1 MQSLGIN
8 IGSTSLK
15 MVVAEDGRLV
25 WSASVPHEGD
35 FGAVARKLLAE
46 AGARAGIPT
55 LVTGNEGRF
64 MFDAAGTVEPLC
76 VEAAL
81 RALNLSADA
90 VVSMGGE
97 DLIVYSLDKNGKIIN
112 NFSGNKCASG
122 TGEFLKQ
129 QLGRMDMGLEQIDEV
144 PDTAHVCALSTRCS
158 VFMKSDCTHRLN
170 KREAT
175 KDDIVLSLSDVMA
188 VKVIDFLKRAKI
200 HSGRV
205 VLTGGITLNR
215 HIIRFIRE
223 KAPDIEFIIP
233 DAAPVFEALG
243 AAVLAPSSGSPLPGV
258 EKLLKPNEI
267 RFGVLGAL
275 RDWKGKVR
283 TFDKAGGKV
292 QPGRKYILG
301 VDGGST
307 TTKACIVDMETDEIV
322 ASHYGRTHGDP
333 VKALKECLKII
344 QDKIVEDTGG
354 KGIDIRL
361 VSTTG
366 SSREILGV
374 FLETPGVYNEIIAH
388 SVGTT
393 YFDPEV
399 ETIFEIGGQDAK
411 YVLLKNGVPIDYAM
425 NEACSAGTGSFLEES
440 ASGDLS
446 IHSAADIGPIALNAD
461 APLKFGEH
469 CSAFINSDIR
479 KAVQQGASRENITAG
494 IVCSIVS
501 NYLNRV
507 VGNRTIGGKIF
518 LQGGVAKNPAVPL
531 AFAMLL
537 DKEILVPPSPELMGC
552 FGVALLAKRKKAD
565 GLLEESNI
573 NIDSLLAR
581 EIGYERVF
589 VCKSCENLC
598 PIQVLS
604 VGAGSGHRTEG
615 SHKYMFGGRCNKYT
629 NMRKQV
635 KDVPVFDYVEKRQKL
650 IFEEY
655 AAPGSG
661 EWGVGNREQGMG
673 NGEEARHGS
682 NVQGSDSLAGSDEIS
697 RDGLS
702 ADKNPSE
709 RGNVRIDQPNQKGSG
724 ISSSQHSGGQRAE
737 EPEGVSTFSVDSER
751 FINGTGNAYSDSRA
765 DQLPDERN
773 IGTITNPDKNG
784 GASAHGIAKSTAPQS
799 LVPVPHSPLRNFVV
813 GIPRAFSVHTLYPLY
828 SWFFY
833 ELGIRTFLSTEVV
846 HEGVA
851 RAEST
856 YCFPA
861 EIAHGAVQDC
871 LDKGADFVL
880 LPHFR
885 DMPSYE
891 EKVHANF
898 CPITQ
903 SLPYYIEK
911 AFPDVDKKK
920 WLPLVVSFKFGE
932 DKALELFQ
940 VMSEKLGIGEEET
953 RAAFTKALA
962 KQNEYFAAAKKLGE
976 EALAEARA
984 ADRPVIALLGRPY
997 NAFTPEAN
1005 MGIPRKF
1012 TSRGY
1017 SIVPFDLLPFDDE
1030 EIFSNMYWFYGQQDV
1045 KSARLLKNED
1055 NIYLTFI
1062 TNFSCA
1068 PDSFILH
1075 YIKWIMGQKPF
1086 LVLELDSHSADA
1098 GIDTR
1103 VEAFLDIIDGYR
1115 AKKAEL
1121 DADRFDN
1128 GWKFVYDPA
1137 AALAEDQLR
1146 LDNSKTGEK
1155 VRIRGNKRVQILL
1168 SNMGAIS
1175 TEYMGAAVRSLDIN
1189 ARALPVATVKTI
1201 QLARAHASGKECV
1214 PSHLVLGSALQFF
1227 WSGEYR
1233 KDELYLLFVPITTGP
1248 CRTGQY
1254 YVYYENLF
1262 KDMRLENVVVF
1273 TLSADNSYG
1282 ELGPNFSKE
1291 MWKGL
1296 VLSDYLKDIQ
1306 NSLKATAQDP
1316 AAATAEFEKS
1326 WRKLM
1331 DAVEHRPKQIW
1342 KELKNVAA
1350 DVKKIPLKRKVAD
1363 CPRVL
1368 VVGEI
1373 YVRRD
1378 DFAVG
1383 ELTDLMSERGIVVKV
1398 AGISEWIHYLDFVR
1412 EYALKK
1418 LIRLQKPG
1426 RRIFSKPWRDL
1437 KILGIE
1443 EWWKHSVEK
1452 KVLSILGPTALI
1464 PETPHDMH
1472 EIMKYTQEHFVNLE
1486 LNSEIAVSS
1495 GSAAAAMEA
1504 GYSGIVNISPFAC
1517 LIGRVIEGLFTPWA
1531 RERNYPI
1538 LSVEVDGNL
1547 LPPNIVNKLNI
1558 FMVNVLRFKG
1568 NDDLSGL
1575 VDSPSGAPVGA
1586 PNDGAESGGADTGE
1600 NNGCA
1605 GCSQCCESKAG

>member
-15 MVVAEDGRLV
+15 MVLLNDEKPV
-25 WSASVPHEGD
+25 WTAATPHEGD
-35 FGAVARKLLAE
+35 FSAAVHKLLAE
-46 AGARAGIPT
+46 GKINEGIAA

-64 MFDAAGTVEPLC
+64 MFEVSGTLEPLC

-81 RALNLSADA
+81 KNLRLKADA

-97 DLIVYSLDKNGKIIN
+97 DLIVYSLDEDGKIVN
-112 NFSGNKCASG
+112 SFSGNKCASG

-129 QLGRMDMGLEQIDEV
+129 QLARMDMTLNDIDKV
-144 PDTAHVCALSTRCS
+144 PDTAKVHSLSTRCS

-188 VKVIDFLKRAKI
+188 VKVIDFLKRAKVT
-200 HSGRV
+200 SGKV

-223 KAPDIEFIIP
+223 KAPQIEFIIP
-233 DAAPVFEALG
+233 QSAPVFEALG
-243 AAVLAPSSGSPLPGV
+243 AAVLAPKSGSRLPHADY
-258 EKLLKPNEI
+258 LLKANEI
-267 RFGVLGAL
+267 RFGKLGAL
-275 RDWKGKVR
+275 RDWKDKVKV
-283 TFDKAGGKV
+283 FDKPDGKV
-292 QPGRKYILG
+292 QAGRKYILG

-307 TTKACIVDMETDEIV
+307 TTKACLVDMETDEIA

-333 VKALKECLKII
+333 VKALKECLTII
-344 QDKIVEDTGG
+344 QKKVIADTGS
-354 KGIDIRL
+354 KNIDIRL
-361 VSTTG
+361 VATTG

-393 YFDPEV
+393 YFDKSV

-440 ASGDLS
+440 AAGDLS
-446 IHSAADIGPIALNAD
+446 IHSAKDIGPIALDANA
-461 APLKFGEH
+461 PCKFGEH

-479 KAVQQGASRENITAG
+479 NALQQGAGKENITAG

-507 VGNRTIGGKIF
+507 VGNRTIGAKIF

-537 DKEILVPPSPELMGC
+537 NKEILVPPSPELMGC
-552 FGVALLAKRKKAD
+552 FGVALLAKRKREER
-565 GLLEESNI
+565 LLEEQTVV
-573 NIDSLLAR
+573 IDDIVNR
-581 EIGYERVF
+581 DIGYEKVF
-589 VCKSCENLC
+589 PCQACENIC
-598 PIQVLS
+598 PIQVLN
-604 VGAGSGHRTEG
+604 VNN
-615 SHKYMFGGRCNKYT
+615 HKYMFGGRCNKYT
-629 NMRKQV
+629 NMRKKV
-635 KDVPVFDYVEKRQKL
+635 NDVPVFDYVEKRQKML
-650 IFEEY
+650 FEEF
-655 AAPGSG
+655 AAPNKFERDSHGGTENTEGRRGSEG
-661 EWGVGNREQGMG
+661 
-673 NGEEARHGS
+673 
-682 NVQGSDSLAGSDEIS
+682 
-697 RDGLS
+697 RD
-702 ADKNPSE
+702 
-709 RGNVRIDQPNQKGSG
+709 
-724 ISSSQHSGGQRAE
+724 
-737 EPEGVSTFSVDSER
+737 F
-751 FINGTGNAYSDSRA
+751 
-765 DQLPDERN
+765 
-773 IGTITNPDKNG
+773 TI
-784 GASAHGIAKSTAPQS
+784 
-799 LVPVPHSPLRNFVV
+799 

-828 SWFFY
+828 SWFFH
-833 ELGIRTFLSTEVV
+833 ELGIKTFLSTEVA
-846 HEGVA
+846 HAGVA
-851 RAEST
+851 RAEAQ

-861 EIAHGAVQDC
+861 EIAHGAIQDC
-871 LDKGADFVL
+871 LDKEADFVL

-903 SLPYYIEK
+903 ALPYYMKK
-911 AFPDVDKKK
+911 AFPDIDAKK

-932 DKALELFQ
+932 EKALELFCD
-940 VMSEKLGIGEEET
+940 MTKLLGIGEAET
-953 RAAFTKALA
+953 KTAFDTAWA
-962 KQNEYFAAAKKLGE
+962 KQKAYFEAADKMGLQ
-976 EALAEARA
+976 ALEDARK

-1012 TSRGY
+1012 TTRGF
-1017 SIVPFDLLPFDDE
+1017 SIIPFDILPFRDE
-1030 EIFSNMYWFYGQQDV
+1030 TIFPNMYWFYGQQDL
-1045 KSARLLKNED
+1045 KTASLLKKED
-1055 NIYLTFI
+1055 NVYLTFI
-1062 TNFSCA
+1062 SNFSCA

-1075 YIKWIMGQKPF
+1075 YVKWMMGQKPF

-1098 GIDTR
+1098 GVDTR

-1115 AKKAEL
+1115 AKKSEMEAE
-1121 DADRFDN
+1121 RYDN
-1128 GWKFVYDPA
+1128 GLRFVSEKKDSG
-1137 AALAEDQLR
+1137 DFDLR
-1146 LDNSKTGEK
+1146 IDNVKTGEK
-1155 VRIRGNKRVQILL
+1155 ISVFNNKRVKVLL
-1168 SNMGAIS
+1168 SNMGNIS
-1175 TEYMGAAVRSLDIN
+1175 TEYMGAAIRNLGFN
-1189 ARALPVATVKTI
+1189 AEAMPVATTRTI
-1201 QLARAHASGKECV
+1201 QIARAHASGKECV
-1214 PSHLVLGSALQFF
+1214 PSHLVLGSALEYFF
-1227 WSGEYR
+1227 SEKYR
-1233 KDELYLLFVPITTGP
+1233 KEEIYLLFVPITTGP

-1254 YVYYENLF
+1254 YVFYENLF
-1262 KDMRLENVVVF
+1262 KDLRLENVCVF
-1273 TLSADNSYG
+1273 ILSADNSYT
-1282 ELGPNFSKE
+1282 ELGPTFAKN

-1306 NSLKATAQDP
+1306 CSLL
-1316 AAATAEFEKS
+1316 ATAEDPKKAEKEFENS

-1331 DAVEHRPKQIW
+1331 HAVEHNPKNLW
-1342 KELKNVAA
+1342 KELKQVAN

-1368 VVGEI
+1368 IVGEI

-1383 ELTDLMSERGIVVKV
+1383 ELIELMSERGIVVKI

-1412 EYALKK
+1412 DYALKK
-1418 LIRLQKPG
+1418 LIKLRKPG
-1426 RRIFSKPWRDL
+1426 RRLFSKPSRDL
-1437 KILGIE
+1437 KKLQIE
-1443 EWWKHSVEK
+1443 EWWKHHIEK
-1452 KVLSILGPTALI
+1452 KVLHILKPTGLI
-1464 PETPHDMH
+1464 PETPHDMR
-1472 EIMKYTQEHFVNLE
+1472 EIMKYTVEHFVNLE

-1495 GSAAAAMEA
+1495 GSAAAAMDE

-1538 LSVEVDGNL
+1538 LSVEIDGNL

-1568 NDDLSGL
+1568 GSDLSTL
-1575 VDSPSGAPVGA
+1575 VD
-1586 PNDGAESGGADTGE
+1586 
-1600 NNGCA
+1600 
-1605 GCSQCCESKAG
+1605 KAKHE

>member
-1 MQSLGIN
+1 MALFEYDKS
-8 IGSTSLK
+8 
-15 MVVAEDGRLV
+15 VEDGKV
-25 WSASVPHEGD
+25 KWSAVVPHEGD
-35 FGAVARKLLAE
+35 FGAAVRKLLE
-46 AGARAGIPT
+46 EGNIPEGIPA

-64 MFDAAGTVEPLC
+64 MFNAAGTLEPLC

-81 RALNLSADA
+81 QNLRLKADA

-97 DLIVYSLDKNGKIIN
+97 DLIVYSLDSNGKIIN
-112 NFSGNKCASG
+112 NCSGNKCASG

-129 QLGRMDMGLEQIDEV
+129 QLARMDMTLEDIDRV
-144 PDTAHVCALSTRCS
+144 PDDARVYSLSTRCS

-175 KDDIVLSLSDVMA
+175 KNDIVLSLSDVMA
-188 VKVIDFLKRAKI
+188 VKVIDFLKRAKVT
-200 HSGRV
+200 SGRV
-205 VLTGGITLNR
+205 ALTGGITLNR

-223 KAPDIEFIIP
+223 KAPEIEFIIP
-233 DAAPVFEALG
+233 DTAPVFEALG
-243 AAVLAPSSGSPLPGV
+243 AAILAPASGSPLPATDQF
-258 EKLLKPNEI
+258 LKPNEI
-267 RFGVLGAL
+267 RFGTLPAL
-275 RDWKGKVR
+275 KDWAGRVK
-283 TFDKAGGKV
+283 TFDKSDGRVRAG
-292 QPGRKYILG
+292 RTYILG

-307 TTKACIVDMETDEIV
+307 TTKACLVDIETDEIV

-333 VKALKECLKII
+333 VKALKECLRII
-344 QDKIVEDTGG
+344 QEKVAADTGG
-354 KGIDIRL
+354 GDVHINL

-393 YFDPEV
+393 FFDPGV

-440 ASGDLS
+440 AAGDLS
-446 IHSAADIGPIALNAD
+446 IHSAKDIGPIALGAD

-479 KAVQQGASRENITAG
+479 KAVQQGATRENITAG
-494 IVCSIVS
+494 IACSIVA

-518 LQGGVAKNPAVPL
+518 LQGGVAKNVAVPL

-537 DKEILVPPSPELMGC
+537 DKDILVPPSPELMGC
-552 FGVALLAKRKKAD
+552 FGVALLAKRKHAD
-565 GLLEESNI
+565 GLLDEKTVV
-573 NIDSLLAR
+573 IDVLIDR

-589 VCKSCENLC
+589 VCQSCENHC
-598 PIQVLS
+598 PIQVLN
-604 VGAGSGHRTEG
+604 VNG
-615 SHKYMFGGRCNKYT
+615 HKYMFGGRCNKYT
-629 NMRKQV
+629 NMRKAV
-635 KDVPVFDYVEKRQKL
+635 KDVPIFDYVEKRQRML
-650 IFEEY
+650 FEEF
-655 AAPGSG
+655 AAPADNS
-661 EWGVGNREQGMG
+661 
-673 NGEEARHGS
+673 S
-682 NVQGSDSLAGSDEIS
+682 YK
-697 RDGLS
+697 RD
-702 ADKNPSE
+702 
-709 RGNVRIDQPNQKGSG
+709 
-724 ISSSQHSGGQRAE
+724 
-737 EPEGVSTFSVDSER
+737 
-751 FINGTGNAYSDSRA
+751 Y
-765 DQLPDERN
+765 
-773 IGTITNPDKNG
+773 
-784 GASAHGIAKSTAPQS
+784 
-799 LVPVPHSPLRNFVV
+799 VV

-828 SWFFY
+828 SWFFH
-833 ELGIRTFLSTEVV
+833 ELGIRTFLSTEVA
-846 HEGVA
+846 HAGVA

-871 LDKGADFVL
+871 LDKGADYVL

-891 EKVHANF
+891 EDVHANF

-911 AFPDVDKKK
+911 AFPDVDKNR

-932 DKALELFQ
+932 GKALELFTG
-940 VMSEKLGIGEEET
+940 MTRLLGIGAAET
-953 RAAFTKALA
+953 RAAFEKALA
-962 KQNEYFAAAKKLGE
+962 KQQAYFDAVKKLGR
-976 EALAEARA
+976 EALEDARGA
-984 ADRPVIALLGRPY
+984 GRPVIAILGRPY

-1012 TSRGY
+1012 STRGY
-1017 SIVPFDLLPFDDE
+1017 SIVPFDILPFQDE
-1030 EIFSNMYWFYGQQDV
+1030 NIFPNMYWYYGQQDV
-1045 KSARLLKNED
+1045 KSANLLRKED
-1055 NIYLTFI
+1055 NIYLTYI

-1075 YIKWIMGQKPF
+1075 YIKWVMGQKPF
-1086 LVLELDSHSADA
+1086 LILELDSHSADA
-1098 GIDTR
+1098 GVDTR

-1115 AKKAEL
+1115 AKKDSLETE
-1121 DADRFDN
+1121 RYDN
-1128 GWKFVYDPA
+1128 GWRFVSDRKPGG
-1137 AALAEDQLR
+1137 DFDLR
-1146 LDNSKTGEK
+1146 IDNVKTGEK
-1155 VRIRGNKRVQILL
+1155 VPIAGNRRVRVLL

-1175 TEYMGAAVRSLDIN
+1175 TEYMGAAVRGLGIN
-1189 ARALPVATVKTI
+1189 AEAMPVATARTI
-1201 QLARAHASGKECV
+1201 QIARAHASGKECV

-1227 WSGEYR
+1227 FSEQYR

-1254 YVYYENLF
+1254 YVYFENLF
-1262 KDMRLENVVVF
+1262 RDMRLENVVVF
-1273 TLSADNSYG
+1273 ILSADNSYT
-1282 ELGPNFSKE
+1282 ELGSGFAKE

-1306 NSLKATAQDP
+1306 TALKATAADP
-1316 AAATAEFEKS
+1316 VKALADYEKS

-1331 DAVEHRPKQIW
+1331 DTVEHNPKNIW
-1342 KELKNVAA
+1342 ADLKRVAE
-1350 DVKKIPLKRKVAD
+1350 DVKKIPLKRRLVD

-1398 AGISEWIHYLDFVR
+1398 SGIAEWIHYLDFVR

-1418 LIRLQKPG
+1418 LIKLRKPG
-1426 RRIFSKPWRDL
+1426 RRLFSGPWRDL
-1437 KILGIE
+1437 KKLEIE

-1452 KVLSILGPTALI
+1452 KVLSILEPTGLI
-1464 PETPHDMH
+1464 PKTPHDMRQ
-1472 EIMKYTQEHFVNLE
+1472 IMENTQKNFVNLE
-1486 LNSEIAVSS
+1486 LNSEIAVST
-1495 GSAAAAMEA
+1495 GVAATAMEQ

-1517 LIGRVIEGLFTPWA
+1517 LIGRVIEGLCTPWA
-1531 RERNYPI
+1531 RERNYPT

-1547 LPPNIVNKLNI
+1547 LPPNIINKLNI

-1568 NDDLSGL
+1568 SNDLSGL
-1575 VDSPSGAPVGA
+1575 VDRAGSHNRRFTPTGALPELRDAGPADASCASCASREGCSVGTPA
-1586 PNDGAESGGADTGE
+1586 AACEACGAAAAELAGVAAEGAETE
-1600 NNGCA
+1600 NV
-1605 GCSQCCESKAG
+1605 SKAV

>member
-1 MQSLGIN
+1 
-8 IGSTSLK
+8 
-15 MVVAEDGRLV
+15 MVMIENGRPV
-25 WSASVPHEGD
+25 WSAFTPHEGD
-35 FGAVARKLLAE
+35 FGVAVRKLLAE
-46 AGARAGIPT
+46 GQVREGIPT

-64 MFDAAGTVEPLC
+64 MFEAAGTLEPLC

-81 RALNLSADA
+81 GTLNLKADA

-97 DLIVYSLDKNGKIIN
+97 DLVVYSLDGKGKIIN

-129 QLGRMDMGLEQIDEV
+129 QLARMDMTLEDIDKV
-144 PDTAHVCALSTRCS
+144 PDDAKVYPLSTRCS

-175 KDDIVLSLSDVMA
+175 KNDIVLSLSDVMA
-188 VKVIDFLKRAKI
+188 VKVVDFLKRAKVT
-200 HSGRV
+200 SGRV
-205 VLTGGITLNR
+205 VLAGGITLNR

-223 KAPDIEFIIP
+223 KAPGIEFIIP
-233 DAAPVFEALG
+233 PTASVFEALG
-243 AAVLAPSSGSPLPGV
+243 AAVLAATSGSPLPAAG
-258 EKLLKPNEI
+258 KILRPNVI
-267 RFGVLGAL
+267 RFGSLGAL
-275 RDWKGKVR
+275 RDWEGKVR
-283 TFDKAGGKV
+283 SFNKGEGKV
-292 QPGRKYILG
+292 KGGRRYILG

-307 TTKACIVDMETDEIV
+307 TTKACLVDMETDEIV

-333 VKALKECLKII
+333 VKALKECLGII
-344 QDKIVEDTGG
+344 QEKIVADTGT
-354 KGIDIRL
+354 KEADIRM

-393 YFDPEV
+393 YFDSGV

-446 IHSAADIGPIALNAD
+446 IHSARDIGPIALNAD
-461 APLKFGEH
+461 APCKFGEH

-479 KAVQQGASRENITAG
+479 KAVQQGATRENITAG
-494 IVCSIVS
+494 IACSIVA

-531 AFAMLL
+531 AFAMML

-552 FGVALLAKRKKAD
+552 FGVALLAKRKNAE
-565 GLLEESNI
+565 GLLEEKPLV
-573 NIDSLLAR
+573 IDDLIDR

-589 VCKSCENLC
+589 TCQSCDNRC
-598 PIQVLS
+598 PIQVLAIS
-604 VGAGSGHRTEG
+604 KGSAGG
-615 SHKYMFGGRCNKYT
+615 HKYMFGGRCNKYT
-629 NMRKQV
+629 NMRKAI

-650 IFEEY
+650 LFEEY
-655 AAPGSG
+655 APPAPTAQLIVSSEKG
-661 EWGVGNREQGMG
+661 EVENM
-673 NGEEARHGS
+673 A
-682 NVQGSDSLAGSDEIS
+682 A
-697 RDGLS
+697 
-702 ADKNPSE
+702 
-709 RGNVRIDQPNQKGSG
+709 
-724 ISSSQHSGGQRAE
+724 
-737 EPEGVSTFSVDSER
+737 GVSEP
-751 FINGTGNAYSDSRA
+751 GA
-765 DQLPDERN
+765 
-773 IGTITNPDKNG
+773 NPEAPPS
-784 GASAHGIAKSTAPQS
+784 ASSTSPSS
-799 LVPVPHSPLRNFVV
+799 LLTPHSPPTSHYKRSYVV

-828 SWFFY
+828 SWFFH
-833 ELGIRTFLSTEVV
+833 ELGIRTILSSEVA
-846 HEGVA
+846 HGGVA

-871 LDKGADFVL
+871 LDKGADYVL

-891 EKVHANF
+891 EDVHANF

-911 AFPDVDKKK
+911 AFPDVDKKRF
-920 WLPLVVSFKFGE
+920 LPLVVSFKFGE
-932 DKALELFQ
+932 NKALELFT
-940 VMSEKLGIGEEET
+940 VMTRRLGISEAET
-953 RAAFTKALA
+953 RIAFEKAMA
-962 KQNEYFAAAKKLGE
+962 KQQAYFEAARRLGREALE
-976 EALAEARA
+976 EARK

-1005 MGIPRKF
+1005 LGIPRKF
-1012 TSRGY
+1012 VTRGY
-1017 SIVPFDLLPFDDE
+1017 SIVPFDILPFEGE
-1030 EIFSNMYWFYGQQDV
+1030 EIFPNMYWYYGQQDV
-1045 KSARLLKNED
+1045 KSAALLKKEE
-1055 NIYLTFI
+1055 NIYVTYI

-1086 LVLELDSHSADA
+1086 LILELDSHSADA
-1098 GIDTR
+1098 GTDTR

-1115 AKKAEL
+1115 LKKAEL
-1121 DADRFDN
+1121 EEERYSN
-1128 GWKFVYDPA
+1128 GWRFAYGPNAEGV
-1137 AALAEDQLR
+1137 AEDLR
-1146 LDNSKTGEK
+1146 IENDKTGEK
-1155 VRIRGNKRVQILL
+1155 VFIRDNKRVRLLL

-1175 TEYMGAAVRSLDIN
+1175 TEYIAAAVRGLGLN
-1189 ARALPVATVKTI
+1189 AEALPVATGKTVQI
-1201 QLARAHASGKECV
+1201 ARAHASGKECV
-1214 PSHLVLGSALQFF
+1214 PSHLVLGSVLQFIY
-1227 WSGEYR
+1227 SEKYR
-1233 KDELYLLFVPITTGP
+1233 KDELYLIFVPITTGP

-1254 YVYYENLF
+1254 FVYYENLF
-1262 KDMRLENVVVF
+1262 RDLRLENVVVF
-1273 TLSADNSYG
+1273 ILSADNSYT
-1282 ELGPNFSKE
+1282 ELGPHFATE
-1291 MWKGL
+1291 MWKGF
-1296 VLSDYLKDIQ
+1296 VLADYLKDIQ
-1306 NSLKATAQDP
+1306 TALKATAADP
-1316 AAATAEFEKS
+1316 EQALADYEKS
-1326 WRKLM
+1326 WRRLM
-1331 DAVEHRPKQIW
+1331 DVVEHEPKRIW
-1342 KELKNVAA
+1342 KGLRQVVA
-1350 DVKKIPLKRKVAD
+1350 DVRKIPLKRPLND

-1368 VVGEI
+1368 IVGEI

-1398 AGISEWIHYLDFVR
+1398 SGIAEWIHYLDFVR

-1418 LIRLQKPG
+1418 LIGLEKPG
-1426 RRIFSKPWRDL
+1426 KRLFSKPWRDL
-1437 KILGIE
+1437 KKLE
-1443 EWWKHSVEK
+1443 VEMWWKHSVER
-1452 KVLSILGPTALI
+1452 KVLSVLGPTGLI

-1472 EIMKYTQEHFVNLE
+1472 QIMENSQKHFVNPE
-1486 LNSEIAVSS
+1486 LNSEIAVSC
-1495 GSAAAAMEA
+1495 GVAATAMEH

-1558 FMVNVLRFKG
+1558 FMVNVLRFRG
-1568 NDDLSGL
+1568 SGDLSGL
-1575 VDSPSGAPVGA
+1575 VDSPPDRPDA
-1586 PNDGAESGGADTGE
+1586 AESRDPGE
-1600 NNGCA
+1600 LRIA
-1605 GCSQCCESKAG
+1605 E

>member
-15 MVVAEDGRLV
+15 MVLFEYAGFVENGKVV

-35 FGAVARKLLAE
+35 FAAAARKLLIDGKIPE
-46 AGARAGIPT
+46 GIPA
-55 LVTGNEGRF
+55 LITGNEGRF
-64 MFDAAGTVEPLC
+64 MFDVSGTLEPLC

-81 RALNLSADA
+81 RSMEIKANA

-97 DLIVYSLDKNGKIIN
+97 DLIVYSLDTDGKIIN

-129 QLGRMDMGLEQIDEV
+129 QLARMDMTLDDIEKV
-144 PDTAHVCALSTRCS
+144 PDTAKVHPLSTRCS

-188 VKVIDFLKRAKI
+188 VKVIDFLKRAKVT
-200 HSGRV
+200 SGRV

-223 KAPDIEFIIP
+223 KAPQIEFIIT
-233 DAAPVFEALG
+233 DTAPVFEALG
-243 AAVLAPSSGSPLPGV
+243 AAVLANQSGSKLPSAD
-258 EKLLKPNEI
+258 KLMRHNDV
-267 RFGVLGAL
+267 RFGTLGAL
-275 RDWKGKVR
+275 RDWQSKVKFFNKPDGKVR
-283 TFDKAGGKV
+283 AD
-292 QPGRKYILG
+292 RSYILG

-307 TTKACIVDMETDEIV
+307 TTKACLVDTQTDEIA

-333 VKALKECLKII
+333 VKALKECLSII
-344 QDKIVEDTGG
+344 QEKVIADTGG
-354 KGIDIRL
+354 KNINIRL
-361 VSTTG
+361 VATTG

-393 YFDPEV
+393 YFDKEV

-446 IHSAADIGPIALNAD
+446 IHSAKDIGPIALDANA
-461 APLKFGEH
+461 PCKFGEH

-479 KAVQQGASRENITAG
+479 KAVQQGAGRENITAG
-494 IVCSIVS
+494 IVCSIVA

-507 VGNRTIGGKIF
+507 VGNRTIGAKIF

-552 FGVALLAKRKKAD
+552 FGVALLAKRKNSD
-565 GLLEESNI
+565 GLLDEKSI
-573 NIDSLLAR
+573 IIDDIVNR

-589 VCKSCENLC
+589 KCQSCENFC
-598 PIQVLS
+598 SIQVLN
-604 VGAGSGHRTEG
+604 VNNN
-615 SHKYMFGGRCNKYT
+615 KYMFGGRCNKYT
-629 NMRKQV
+629 NMRKKV
-635 KDVPVFDYVEKRQKL
+635 MDVPVFDYVEKRQKML
-650 IFEEY
+650 FEEF
-655 AAPGSG
+655 AAP
-661 EWGVGNREQGMG
+661 
-673 NGEEARHGS
+673 
-682 NVQGSDSLAGSDEIS
+682 
-697 RDGLS
+697 
-702 ADKNPSE
+702 KFTPSE
-709 RGNVRIDQPNQKGSG
+709 TSKK
-724 ISSSQHSGGQRAE
+724 
-737 EPEGVSTFSVDSER
+737 FS
-751 FINGTGNAYSDSRA
+751 
-765 DQLPDERN
+765 
-773 IGTITNPDKNG
+773 
-784 GASAHGIAKSTAPQS
+784 
-799 LVPVPHSPLRNFVV
+799 V
-813 GIPRAFSVHTLYPLY
+813 GIPRALSTHTLYPLY
-828 SWFFY
+828 SWFFH
-833 ELGIRTFLSTEVV
+833 ELGIKTLLSTEVA

-871 LDKGADFVL
+871 LDKNVDYVL

-903 SLPYYIEK
+903 GLPYYIEK
-911 AFPDVDKKK
+911 AFPDIDKKR
-920 WLPLVVSFKFGE
+920 WLPLVVSFKYGE
-932 DKALELFQ
+932 NKALELFCE
-940 VMSEKLGIGEEET
+940 MTKRLGISEDET
-953 RAAFTKALA
+953 KAAFDKAWA
-962 KQNEYFAAAKKLGE
+962 KQQAYFTAVQKMGVEALE
-976 EALAEARA
+976 EARRSS
-984 ADRPVIALLGRPY
+984 RPIICTLGRPY

-1012 TSRGY
+1012 TTRGY
-1017 SIVPFDLLPFDDE
+1017 SIIPFDILPFHDE
-1030 EIFSNMYWFYGQQDV
+1030 EIFPNMYWYYGQQDM
-1045 KSARLLKNED
+1045 KASELLKKEE
-1055 NIYLTFI
+1055 NIYLAFI

-1075 YIKWIMGQKPF
+1075 YVKWLMGQKPF

-1115 AKKAEL
+1115 AKKNEIEAE
-1121 DADRFDN
+1121 RYDN
-1128 GWKFVYDPA
+1128 GWRFVTEKMATGKFD
-1137 AALAEDQLR
+1137 LR
-1146 LDNSKTGEK
+1146 IDNVKTGEK
-1155 VRIRGNKRVQILL
+1155 VPIVGNKRVKVLL
-1168 SNMGAIS
+1168 SNMGNIS
-1175 TEYMGAAVRSLDIN
+1175 TEYMGAAVRSLGIN
-1189 ARALPVATVKTI
+1189 AEAFPVATSKTV
-1201 QLARAHASGKECV
+1201 QVARAHASGKECV
-1214 PSHLVLGSALQFF
+1214 PSHLVLGSALEFF
-1227 WSGEYR
+1227 FSEKYR

-1262 KDMRLENVVVF
+1262 RDLHLENVVIF
-1273 TLSADNSYG
+1273 ILSSDNSYT
-1282 ELGPNFSKE
+1282 ELGSEFSKQ
-1291 MWKGL
+1291 MWIGL

-1306 NSLKATAQDP
+1306 CSLKACAEDPVKAQ
-1316 AAATAEFEKS
+1316 AEYEKS

-1331 DAVEHRPKQIW
+1331 HAVEHNPKNLW
-1342 KELKNVAA
+1342 KELKNVAR
-1350 DVKKIPLKRKVAD
+1350 DVKKIPLKRKVTD

-1383 ELTDLMSERGIVVKV
+1383 ELIDLMSDRGIVVKV
-1398 AGISEWIHYLDFVR
+1398 AGISEWIHYLDYMR
-1412 EYALKK
+1412 EYSLNKLINLRPRGKKMFSAPWKK
-1418 LIRLQKPG
+1418 LKGLQ
-1426 RRIFSKPWRDL
+1426 
-1437 KILGIE
+1437 IE
-1443 EWWKHSVEK
+1443 KWWKHHIEK
-1452 KVLSILGPTALI
+1452 KTLAILKPTHLI
-1464 PETPHDMH
+1464 PETPHDMRH
-1472 EIMKYTQEHFVNLE
+1472 IMTFTQEHFVNLE

-1495 GSAAAAMEA
+1495 GSAAAAMDA

-1568 NDDLSGL
+1568 GSDLSSL
-1575 VDSPSGAPVGA
+1575 VDEASS
-1586 PNDGAESGGADTGE
+1586 
-1600 NNGCA
+1600 
-1605 GCSQCCESKAG
+1605 

>member
-15 MVVAEDGRLV
+15 MALVDDGKPV
-25 WSASVPHEGD
+25 WSAAAPHEGD
-35 FGAVARKLLAE
+35 FAAAVRALL
-46 AGARAGIPT
+46 GQGKIPLGTPT

-64 MFDAAGTVEPLC
+64 MFDAAGTLEPLC

-81 RALNLSADA
+81 RALDLKADA

-97 DLIVYSLDKNGKIIN
+97 DLVVYSLDGSGKIIN

-129 QLGRMDMGLEQIDEV
+129 QLARMDMTLEDIDKV
-144 PDTAHVCALSTRCS
+144 PDDAKVYPLSTRCS

-175 KDDIVLSLSDVMA
+175 KNDIVLSLSDVMA
-188 VKVIDFLKRAKI
+188 VKVIDFLKRARI
-200 HSGRV
+200 SSGKV

-223 KAPDIEFIIP
+223 KAPQIEFIIP
-233 DAAPVFEALG
+233 AAAPVFEALG
-243 AAVLAPSSGSPLPGV
+243 AAVLAPQSGSPLPAAD
-258 EKLLKPNEI
+258 KLLKPNEI
-267 RFGVLGAL
+267 RFGTLEAL
-275 RDWKGKVR
+275 KNWTGKVKS
-283 TFDKAGGKV
+283 FEKPGGKV
-292 QPGRKYILG
+292 VRGRSYILG

-307 TTKACIVDMETDEIV
+307 TTKACLVDAETDEIA

-333 VKALKECLKII
+333 VKALKECLSII
-344 QDKIVEDTGG
+344 RDKVIADTGDR
-354 KGIDIRL
+354 KVDIRL

-388 SVGTT
+388 AVGTT
-393 YFDPEV
+393 YFDPGV

-446 IHSAADIGPIALNAD
+446 IHSAKDIGPIAIQAD
-461 APLKFGEH
+461 APCKFGEH

-494 IVCSIVS
+494 IACSIVS

-507 VGNRTIGGKIF
+507 VGNRTIGGKVF

-565 GLLEESNI
+565 GLLEEKAVDMDELI
-573 NIDSLLAR
+573 NR

-589 VCKSCENLC
+589 TCKSCENLC
-598 PIQVLS
+598 PIQVLN
-604 VGAGSGHRTEG
+604 VGGR
-615 SHKYMFGGRCNKYT
+615 KYNFGGRCNKYT
-629 NMRKQV
+629 NVRKAL
-635 KDVPVFDYVEKRQKL
+635 KDVPVFDYVEKRQKML
-650 IFEEY
+650 FEDFAASKP
-655 AAPGSG
+655 AAPAA
-661 EWGVGNREQGMG
+661 NLP
-673 NGEEARHGS
+673 A
-682 NVQGSDSLAGSDEIS
+682 AYK
-697 RDGLS
+697 RD
-702 ADKNPSE
+702 
-709 RGNVRIDQPNQKGSG
+709 
-724 ISSSQHSGGQRAE
+724 
-737 EPEGVSTFSVDSER
+737 
-751 FINGTGNAYSDSRA
+751 
-765 DQLPDERN
+765 
-773 IGTITNPDKNG
+773 
-784 GASAHGIAKSTAPQS
+784 
-799 LVPVPHSPLRNFVV
+799 FVV

-828 SWFFY
+828 SWFFH
-833 ELGIRTFLSTEVV
+833 ELGIRTFLSTEVA
-846 HEGVA
+846 HAGVA

-871 LDKGADFVL
+871 LDKGADYVL

-932 DKALELFQ
+932 GKALELFTQ
-940 VMSEKLGIGEEET
+940 TAALLGIGPEET
-953 RAAFTKALA
+953 GAAFGKALA
-962 KQNEYFAAAKKLGE
+962 KQQAYFTAVETMGREALE
-976 EALAEARA
+976 EARRA
-984 ADRPVIALLGRPY
+984 KRPVIAVLGRPY
-997 NAFTPEAN
+997 NAFTQEAN

-1012 TSRGY
+1012 TTRGY
-1017 SIVPFDLLPFDDE
+1017 SIVPFDILPFHE
-1030 EIFSNMYWFYGQQDV
+1030 EGIFPNMYWYYGQQDV
-1045 KSARLLKNED
+1045 KAANLLKKED
-1055 NIYLTFI
+1055 NIYLTYV

-1075 YIKWIMGQKPF
+1075 YIKWAMGQKPF

-1098 GIDTR
+1098 GVDTR

-1115 AKKAEL
+1115 AKKGDIEGE
-1121 DADRFDN
+1121 RYDN
-1128 GWKFVYDPA
+1128 GWRFVSEKTTAGSFD
-1137 AALAEDQLR
+1137 LR
-1146 LDNSKTGEK
+1146 IDNVRTGER
-1155 VRIRGNKRVQILL
+1155 VPIAGNKRVRVLL

-1175 TEYMGAAVRSLDIN
+1175 TEYMGAAIRQLGIN
-1189 ARALPVATVKTI
+1189 GDALPVATAKTV

-1227 WSGEYR
+1227 FSGKYR

-1262 KDMRLENVVVF
+1262 RDMRLENVVVF
-1273 TLSADNSYG
+1273 ILSADNSYT
-1282 ELGPNFSKE
+1282 ELGPSFAKE

-1306 NSLKATAQDP
+1306 TSLKALARDP
-1316 AAATAEFEKS
+1316 VQALADYEKS
-1326 WRKLM
+1326 WRRVM
-1331 DAVEHRPKQIW
+1331 HAVEFKPKDIW
-1342 KELKNVAA
+1342 KELRQVAL
-1350 DVKKIPLKRKVAD
+1350 DVKQIPLKRRLID
-1363 CPRVL
+1363 CPKVL

-1418 LIRLQKPG
+1418 LIRLEKGGILPG
-1426 RRIFSKPWRDL
+1426 IFSKPWFDL
-1437 KILGIE
+1437 NKLRIE

-1452 KVLSILGPTALI
+1452 KVISILMPTGLV
-1464 PETPHDMH
+1464 PETPHDMR

-1495 GSAAAAMEA
+1495 GSAAAAMA
-1504 GYSGIVNISPFAC
+1504 HGYSGIVNISPFAC

-1531 RERNYPI
+1531 RERNYPT

-1558 FMVNVLRFKG
+1558 FMVNVLRFRG
-1568 NDDLSGL
+1568 SGDLSGL
-1575 VDSPSGAPVGA
+1575 VDQAGRRSRRFSPT
-1586 PNDGAESGGADTGE
+1586 GAEGPGKAAAGE
-1600 NNGCA
+1600 
-1605 GCSQCCESKAG
+1605 

>member
-15 MVVAEDGRLV
+15 MVLTEDGRPV
-25 WSASVPHEGD
+25 WSAAVPHEGD
-35 FGAVARKLLAE
+35 FGAATRKLMADGNIKE
-46 AGARAGIPT
+46 GIPV

-64 MFDAAGTVEPLC
+64 MFDAAGTLEPLC
-76 VEAAL
+76 VEAAVK
-81 RALNLSADA
+81 ALDLSADA

-97 DLIVYSLDKNGKIIN
+97 DLVVYSLDKNGKIIN

-129 QLGRMDMGLEQIDEV
+129 QLVRMDMTLEDIDKV
-144 PDTAHVCALSTRCS
+144 PDTAKVYALSTRCS

-188 VKVIDFLKRAKI
+188 VKVIDFLKRAKVN
-200 HSGRV
+200 SGRV

-215 HIIRFIRE
+215 HIIRFIKA
-223 KAPDIEFIIP
+223 KAPQIEFIIP
-233 DAAPVFEALG
+233 ETAPVFEALG
-243 AAVLAPSSGSPLPGV
+243 AAVLAPQTGSPLPPV
-258 EKLLKPNEI
+258 DKLLKPNQI
-267 RFGVLGAL
+267 RFGAL
-275 RDWKGKVR
+275 SALKDWTGKVR
-283 TFDKAGGKV
+283 TFDKPDGKV
-292 QPGRKYILG
+292 RKDRRYILG

-307 TTKACIVDMETDEIV
+307 TTKVCLVDMETDEIA

-333 VKALKECLKII
+333 VKALKECLRIV
-344 QDKIVEDTGG
+344 QEKIVADTGD
-354 KGIDIRL
+354 KKIDIPL

-393 YFDPEV
+393 YFDSSV

-440 ASGDLS
+440 AAGDLS
-446 IHSAADIGPIALNAD
+446 IHSAIDIGPIALKAT

-494 IVCSIVS
+494 IACSIVS

-552 FGVALLAKRKKAD
+552 FGVALLAKRKHAD
-565 GLLEESNI
+565 GLLNERTVD
-573 NIDSLLAR
+573 IDDLVNR

-589 VCKSCENLC
+589 TCQSCENHC
-598 PIQVLS
+598 PIQVLN
-604 VGAGSGHRTEG
+604 VNG
-615 SHKYMFGGRCNKYT
+615 HKYMFGGRCNKYT

-635 KDVPVFDYVEKRQKL
+635 SGVNSADVPVFDYVEKRQKML
-650 IFEEY
+650 FEEF
-655 AAPGSG
+655 AAP
-661 EWGVGNREQGMG
+661 
-673 NGEEARHGS
+673 
-682 NVQGSDSLAGSDEIS
+682 
-697 RDGLS
+697 
-702 ADKNPSE
+702 ADP
-709 RGNVRIDQPNQKGSG
+709 
-724 ISSSQHSGGQRAE
+724 
-737 EPEGVSTFSVDSER
+737 
-751 FINGTGNAYSDSRA
+751 GTVTAK
-765 DQLPDERN
+765 RN
-773 IGTITNPDKNG
+773 Y
-784 GASAHGIAKSTAPQS
+784 
-799 LVPVPHSPLRNFVV
+799 VV
-813 GIPRAFSVHTLYPLY
+813 GIPRCFSVHSLYPLY
-828 SWFFY
+828 SWFFR
-833 ELGIRTFLSTEVV
+833 ELGIKTFLSTEVV
-846 HEGVA
+846 HAGVA

-891 EKVHANF
+891 ENVHANF

-903 SLPYYIEK
+903 SLPYYVEK
-911 AFPDVDKKK
+911 AFPDVDKAK

-932 DKALELFQ
+932 GKALELFT
-940 VMSEKLGIGEEET
+940 VMTERLGIGPEET
-953 RAAFTKALA
+953 KAAFDKAME
-962 KQNEYFAAAKKLGE
+962 KQRAYFEAIKKLGE
-976 EALAEARA
+976 EALEDARKA
-984 ADRPVIALLGRPY
+984 SRPVIALLGRPY

-1012 TSRGY
+1012 STRGY
-1017 SIVPFDLLPFDDE
+1017 SVIPFDILPFQE
-1030 EIFSNMYWFYGQQDV
+1030 ETIFPNMYWYYGQQDV
-1045 KSARLLKNED
+1045 KSANLLKKED
-1055 NIYLTFI
+1055 NIYITYI

-1075 YIKWIMGQKPF
+1075 YIKWVMGQKPF

-1098 GIDTR
+1098 GVDTR

-1115 AKKAEL
+1115 AKKGDIEGE
-1121 DADRFDN
+1121 RYDN
-1128 GWKFVYDPA
+1128 GWKFV
-1137 AALAEDQLR
+1137 AEKTAGGNFDLR
-1146 LDNSKTGEK
+1146 IDNSRTGER
-1155 VRIRGNKRVQILL
+1155 VPIVGSKRVKVLL

-1175 TEYMGAAVRSLDIN
+1175 TEYIGAAVRSLGIN
-1189 ARALPVATVKTI
+1189 AEALPVATSKTI
-1201 QLARAHASGKECV
+1201 QIARAHASGKECV
-1214 PSHLVLGSALQFF
+1214 PSHLVLGSALQYFF
-1227 WSGEYR
+1227 SDKYR

-1262 KDMRLENVVVF
+1262 KDLRLENVVIF
-1273 TLSADNSYG
+1273 ILSADNSYG
-1282 ELGPNFSKE
+1282 ELGPGFAKE
-1291 MWKGL
+1291 MWKGF
-1296 VLSDYLKDIQ
+1296 VLADYLKDIQ
-1306 NSLKATAQDP
+1306 NALKTTAADP
-1316 AAATAEFEKS
+1316 VQAITDFENS

-1331 DAVEHRPKQIW
+1331 DVVEHEPKKIW
-1342 KELKNVAA
+1342 AALKQVAE
-1350 DVKKIPLKRKVAD
+1350 DVKKIPLKRRLAD

-1368 VVGEI
+1368 IVGEI

-1412 EYALKK
+1412 EYALRK
-1418 LIRLQKPG
+1418 LINLKKPG
-1426 RRIFSKPWRDL
+1426 RRFLSKPWRDL
-1437 KILGIE
+1437 KWLGVE

-1452 KVLSILGPTALI
+1452 KVLSILGPTGLI

-1472 EIMKYTQEHFVNLE
+1472 EIMEYTQKHFVNLE

-1517 LIGRVIEGLFTPWA
+1517 LIGRVIEGIFTPWA
-1531 RERNYPI
+1531 RERNYPT

-1547 LPPNIVNKLNI
+1547 LPPNIINKLNI

-1568 NDDLSGL
+1568 GSDLSSL
-1575 VDSPSGAPVGA
+1575 VDQAGSHNPGFGHPAPTGAT
-1586 PNDGAESGGADTGE
+1586 ADCCG
-1600 NNGCA
+1600 
-1605 GCSQCCESKAG
+1605 CESCDVCETFVSSELPEKSEKVKEPEAVGQ

>member
-1 MQSLGIN
+1 MRSLGIN

-15 MVVAEDGRLV
+15 MVVIETEGSPAAESRVV
-25 WSASVPHEGD
+25 WDAAIPHEGD
-35 FGAVARKLLAE
+35 FAAAVRRLLAE
-46 AGARAGIPT
+46 GAVGEGIPT

-64 MFDAAGTVEPLC
+64 MFDAAGTLEPLC

-81 RALNLSADA
+81 RALKVKADA

-97 DLIVYSLDKNGKIIN
+97 DLVVYSLDDRGKIIN

-129 QLGRMDMGLEQIDEV
+129 QLARMDMTLEDIDLV
-144 PDTAHVCALSTRCS
+144 PDDAKVYPLSTRCS

-175 KDDIVLSLSDVMA
+175 KNDIVLSLSDVMA
-188 VKVIDFLKRAKI
+188 VKVIDFLKRAKV

-223 KAPDIEFIIP
+223 KAPHIEFIIP
-233 DAAPVFEALG
+233 ETAAVFEALG
-243 AAVLAPSSGSPLPGV
+243 AAVLAPESGSPLPRGDR
-258 EKLLKPNEI
+258 LLKPNAV
-267 RFGVLGAL
+267 RFGALGAL
-275 RDWKGKVR
+275 ADWEGKVR
-283 TFDKAGGKV
+283 TFDKSGGKV
-292 QPGRKYILG
+292 RPDRRYILG

-307 TTKACIVDMETDEIV
+307 TTKACLVDMETDEIV

-333 VKALKECLKII
+333 VKALKECLAFI
-344 QDKIVEDTGG
+344 QEKIVADTGD
-354 KGIDIRL
+354 KKIDIRL

-411 YVLLKNGVPIDYAM
+411 YVLLKNSVPIDYAM

-446 IHSAADIGPIALNAD
+446 IHSAKDIGPIALRAD
-461 APLKFGEH
+461 APCKFGEH

-494 IVCSIVS
+494 IACSIVA

-518 LQGGVAKNPAVPL
+518 LQGGVAKNVAVPL
-531 AFAMLL
+531 AFAMML

-552 FGVALLAKRKKAD
+552 FGVALLAKRKNAE
-565 GLLEESNI
+565 GLLGERI
-573 NIDSLLAR
+573 VDIDDLITR
-581 EIGYERVF
+581 EIAYERVF
-589 VCKSCENLC
+589 TCRSCDNRC
-598 PIQVLS
+598 PIQVLN
-604 VGAGSGHRTEG
+604 VNG
-615 SHKYMFGGRCNKYT
+615 HKYMFGGRCNKYT
-629 NMRKQV
+629 NMRKAV
-635 KDVPVFDYVEKRQKL
+635 DVQSAGAPIFDYVEKRQRML
-650 IFEEY
+650 FEEF
-655 AAPGSG
+655 AAPVPAPAEAAAG
-661 EWGVGNREQGMG
+661 EKET
-673 NGEEARHGS
+673 AK
-682 NVQGSDSLAGSDEIS
+682 
-697 RDGLS
+697 RD
-702 ADKNPSE
+702 
-709 RGNVRIDQPNQKGSG
+709 
-724 ISSSQHSGGQRAE
+724 
-737 EPEGVSTFSVDSER
+737 
-751 FINGTGNAYSDSRA
+751 
-765 DQLPDERN
+765 
-773 IGTITNPDKNG
+773 
-784 GASAHGIAKSTAPQS
+784 
-799 LVPVPHSPLRNFVV
+799 FVV

-828 SWFFY
+828 SWFFH
-833 ELGIRTFLSTEVV
+833 ELGIRTFLSTEVA

-871 LDKGADFVL
+871 LDKGADYVF

-891 EKVHANF
+891 EEVHANF

-911 AFPDVDKKK
+911 AFPDVDKSRF
-920 WLPLVVSFKFGE
+920 LPLVVSFKFGE
-932 DKALELFQ
+932 AKALELF
-940 VMSEKLGIGEEET
+940 MEMTRRLGIGEGET
-953 RAAFTKALA
+953 RAAFAAALDKQKA
-962 KQNEYFAAAKKLGE
+962 YFAAVKQLGL
-976 EALAEARA
+976 EALEDARK
-984 ADRPVIALLGRPY
+984 ADRPVIAVLGRPY

-1012 TSRGY
+1012 TTRGY
-1017 SIVPFDLLPFDDE
+1017 SIVPFDILPFE
-1030 EIFSNMYWFYGQQDV
+1030 EQKIFPNMYWYYGQQDV
-1045 KSARLLKNED
+1045 KSANLLKDEE
-1055 NIYLTFI
+1055 NIYVTYI

-1075 YIKWIMGQKPF
+1075 YLKWIMGQKPF

-1098 GIDTR
+1098 GVDTR

-1115 AKKAEL
+1115 SKKADLAGE
-1121 DADRFDN
+1121 RYDN
-1128 GWKFVYDPA
+1128 GWRFVYDPA
-1137 AALAEDQLR
+1137 AGGGEDLR
-1146 LDNSKTGEK
+1146 IENEKTGEK
-1155 VRIRGNKRVQILL
+1155 APIRGNKRVKVLL

-1175 TEYMGAAVRSLDIN
+1175 TEYMGAAVRSLGIN
-1189 ARALPVATVKTI
+1189 AEALPVATAKTVQI
-1201 QLARAHASGKECV
+1201 ARSHASGKECV
-1214 PSHLVLGSALQFF
+1214 PSHLVLGGALQFF
-1227 WSGEYR
+1227 NSEKYR

-1262 KDMRLENVVVF
+1262 KDLRLENVVVF
-1273 TLSADNSYG
+1273 ILSADNSYT
-1282 ELGPNFSKE
+1282 ELGPNFAKE

-1306 NSLKATAQDP
+1306 TSLKALAADPEQAQRDY
-1316 AAATAEFEKS
+1316 ERS
-1326 WRKLM
+1326 WRKVM
-1331 DAVEHRPKQIW
+1331 DAVEHDPPRIWRELRQVAEEVKQ
-1342 KELKNVAA
+1342 
-1350 DVKKIPLKRKVAD
+1350 IPLKRRLTD
-1363 CPRVL
+1363 CPKVL

-1418 LIRLQKPG
+1418 LINLRKPG
-1426 RRIFSKPWRDL
+1426 RRLFSKPWRDL
-1437 KILGIE
+1437 KKLEIE
-1443 EWWKHSVEK
+1443 EWWKHSIEK
-1452 KVLSILGPTALI
+1452 RVLSILEPTGLI
-1464 PETPHDMH
+1464 PKTPHDMH
-1472 EIMKYTQEHFVNLE
+1472 EIMENTQKNFVNLE

-1495 GSAAAAMEA
+1495 GVAASAMEQ

-1531 RERNYPI
+1531 RERNYPA

-1547 LPPNIVNKLNI
+1547 LPPNIINKLNI

-1568 NDDLSGL
+1568 NADLSAL
-1575 VDSPSGAPVGA
+1575 IDQ
-1586 PNDGAESGGADTGE
+1586 
-1600 NNGCA
+1600 A
-1605 GCSQCCESKAG
+1605 GS

>member
-15 MVVAEDGRLV
+15 MALFEYEG
-25 WSASVPHEGD
+25 SASNGSIEGGHAVWTASTPHEGD
-35 FGAVARKLLAE
+35 FGEAVRKLLADGKISE
-46 AGARAGIPT
+46 GIPA

-64 MFDAAGTVEPLC
+64 MFDVSGTLEPLC

-81 RALNLSADA
+81 RSLGIKADA

-97 DLIVYSLDKNGKIIN
+97 DLIVYSLDSDGKIIN

-129 QLGRMDMGLEQIDEV
+129 QLARMDMTLDDIDKV
-144 PDTAHVCALSTRCS
+144 PDTAKVHALSTRCS

-188 VKVIDFLKRAKI
+188 VKVIDFLKRAKVT
-200 HSGRV
+200 SGRV

-223 KAPDIEFIIP
+223 KAPEIEFIIP
-233 DAAPVFEALG
+233 ETAPVFEALG
-243 AAVLAPSSGSPLPGV
+243 AAALAPQSGSRLPSAD
-258 EKLLKPNEI
+258 KLLRINEI
-267 RFGVLGAL
+267 RFGVLSAL
-275 RDWKGKVR
+275 RDWKDKVKVFDKSGGKVR
-283 TFDKAGGKV
+283 AE
-292 QPGRKYILG
+292 RSYILG

-307 TTKACIVDMETDEIV
+307 TTKACLVDIESDEIV

-333 VKALKECLKII
+333 VKALKECLAII
-344 QDKIVEDTGG
+344 QEKVLADTGG
-354 KGIDIRL
+354 KKIDIRL
-361 VSTTG
+361 VATTG

-393 YFDPEV
+393 YFDKEV

-446 IHSAADIGPIALNAD
+446 IHSAKDIGPIALDANA
-461 APLKFGEH
+461 PCKFGEH

-479 KAVQQGASRENITAG
+479 KAVQQGAGRENITAG
-494 IVCSIVS
+494 IVCSIVA

-537 DKEILVPPSPELMGC
+537 NKEILVPPSPELMGC
-552 FGVALLAKRKKAD
+552 FGVALLAKRKHAD
-565 GLLEESNI
+565 GLLEQQTVVIDDII
-573 NIDSLLAR
+573 NR

-589 VCKSCENLC
+589 KCQSCENLC
-598 PIQVLS
+598 PIQVLN
-604 VGAGSGHRTEG
+604 VNN
-615 SHKYMFGGRCNKYT
+615 HKYMFGGRCNKYT
-629 NMRKQV
+629 NMRKNV
-635 KDVPVFDYVEKRQKL
+635 KDVPVFDYVEKRQKML
-650 IFEEY
+650 FEEY
-655 AAPGSG
+655 AAPVGSR
-661 EWGVGNREQGMG
+661 EWGVG
-673 NGEEARHGS
+673 
-682 NVQGSDSLAGSDEIS
+682 S
-697 RDGLS
+697 RDGS
-702 ADKNPSE
+702 SDNDTASMSNS
-709 RGNVRIDQPNQKGSG
+709 GS
-724 ISSSQHSGGQRAE
+724 S
-737 EPEGVSTFSVDSER
+737 
-751 FINGTGNAYSDSRA
+751 NN
-765 DQLPDERN
+765 N
-773 IGTITNPDKNG
+773 
-784 GASAHGIAKSTAPQS
+784 
-799 LVPVPHSPLRNFVV
+799 PHSPYKRNFTV

-828 SWFFY
+828 SWFFH
-833 ELGIRTFLSTEVV
+833 ELGIKTFLSTEVA
-846 HEGVA
+846 HAGVA

-871 LDKGADFVL
+871 LDKNADYVL

-891 EKVHANF
+891 QKVHANF

-903 SLPYYIEK
+903 GLPYYIEK
-911 AFPDVDKKK
+911 AFPDIDKKR

-932 DKALELFQ
+932 GKALELFCE
-940 VMSEKLGIGEEET
+940 MTKRLGIDEAET
-953 RAAFTKALA
+953 KTAFDTAWA
-962 KQNEYFAAAKKLGE
+962 KQQAYFDAAHKMGLEALE
-976 EALAEARA
+976 EARK
-984 ADRPVIALLGRPY
+984 ADRPVIATLGRPY

-1012 TSRGY
+1012 TTRGY
-1017 SIVPFDLLPFDDE
+1017 SIVPFDILPFHDE
-1030 EIFSNMYWFYGQQDV
+1030 EIFPNMYWYYGQQDV
-1045 KSARLLKNED
+1045 KAANLLKKED
-1055 NIYLTFI
+1055 NIYLTFVS
-1062 TNFSCA
+1062 NFSCA

-1075 YIKWIMGQKPF
+1075 YIKWVMGQKPF

-1115 AKKAEL
+1115 AKKGELEAE
-1121 DADRFDN
+1121 RYDN
-1128 GWKFVYDPA
+1128 GWRFISEKKDSGEFD
-1137 AALAEDQLR
+1137 LR
-1146 LDNSKTGEK
+1146 IDNVKTSDS
-1155 VRIRGNKRVQILL
+1155 IPIIGNKRVKVLL

-1175 TEYMGAAVRSLDIN
+1175 TEYMGAAVRSLGIN
-1189 ARALPVATVKTI
+1189 AEALPVATNKTI
-1201 QLARAHASGKECV
+1201 QIARAHASGKECV
-1214 PSHLVLGSALQFF
+1214 PSHLVLGSALEFF
-1227 WSGEYR
+1227 FSDKYR

-1262 KDMRLENVVVF
+1262 RDMRLENVVVF
-1273 TLSADNSYG
+1273 ILSADNSYT
-1282 ELGPNFSKE
+1282 ELGPSFAKQ
-1291 MWKGL
+1291 MWIGL

-1306 NSLKATAQDP
+1306 CALKATADDP
-1316 AAATAEFEKS
+1316 KKAQADFEHS
-1326 WRKLM
+1326 WRRVM
-1331 DAVEHRPKQIW
+1331 HAVEHNPKELW
-1342 KELKNVAA
+1342 KELRHVAN
-1350 DVKKIPLKRKVAD
+1350 DVKKIPLKRKVTD

-1412 EYALKK
+1412 EYALNK

-1426 RRIFSKPWRDL
+1426 KRLFSKPWKDL
-1437 KILGIE
+1437 KKLQIE
-1443 EWWKHSVEK
+1443 EWWKHHIEK
-1452 KVLSILGPTALI
+1452 KALSILEPTGLI
-1464 PETPHDMH
+1464 PETPHDMRH
-1472 EIMKYTQEHFVNLE
+1472 IMKYTQEHFVNLE

-1495 GSAAAAMEA
+1495 GSAAAAMDA

-1568 NDDLSGL
+1568 GSDLSAL
-1575 VDSPSGAPVGA
+1575 VDAPDA
-1586 PNDGAESGGADTGE
+1586 P
-1600 NNGCA
+1600 
-1605 GCSQCCESKAG
+1605 K

>member
-1 MQSLGIN
+1 MALFEYDDSVEG
-8 IGSTSLK
+8 GRAVWTAST
-15 MVVAEDGRLV
+15 
-25 WSASVPHEGD
+25 PHEGD
-35 FGAVARKLLAE
+35 FSAAVRKLLE
-46 AGARAGIPT
+46 EGKIGEGIPA

-64 MFDAAGTVEPLC
+64 MFDVSGTLEPLC

-81 RALNLSADA
+81 RSLKIKADA

-97 DLIVYSLDKNGKIIN
+97 DLIVYSLGADGKIIN

-129 QLGRMDMGLEQIDEV
+129 QLARMDMTLDDIDKV
-144 PDTAHVCALSTRCS
+144 PDTAKVHALSTRCS

-188 VKVIDFLKRAKI
+188 VKVIDFLKRAKVT
-200 HSGRV
+200 SGRV
-205 VLTGGITLNR
+205 ALTGGITLNR

-223 KAPDIEFIIP
+223 KAPQIEFVIP
-233 DAAPVFEALG
+233 ETAPVFEALG
-243 AAVLAPSSGSPLPGV
+243 AAVLAPQSGSRLPSAD
-258 EKLLKPNEI
+258 KLLRTNEI
-267 RFGVLGAL
+267 RFGILGAL
-275 RDWKGKVR
+275 RDWKDKVKVFDKSGGKVR
-283 TFDKAGGKV
+283 AD
-292 QPGRKYILG
+292 RSYILG

-307 TTKACIVDMETDEIV
+307 TTKACLVDIESDEIV

-333 VKALKECLKII
+333 VKALKECLAII
-344 QDKIVEDTGG
+344 QEKVIADTGG
-354 KGIDIRL
+354 KKLDIRL

-393 YFDPEV
+393 YFDKEV

-446 IHSAADIGPIALNAD
+446 IHSAKDIGPIALDANA
-461 APLKFGEH
+461 PCKFGEH

-479 KAVQQGASRENITAG
+479 KAVQQGAGRENITAG
-494 IVCSIVS
+494 IVCSIVA

-537 DKEILVPPSPELMGC
+537 NKEILVPPSPELMGC
-552 FGVALLAKRKKAD
+552 FGVALLAKRKHAD
-565 GLLEESNI
+565 GLLEQQSVV
-573 NIDSLLAR
+573 IDDIVNR

-589 VCKSCENLC
+589 KCQSCENLC
-598 PIQVLS
+598 PIQVLN
-604 VGAGSGHRTEG
+604 VNN
-615 SHKYMFGGRCNKYT
+615 HKYMFGGRCNKYT
-629 NMRKQV
+629 NMRKNV
-635 KDVPVFDYVEKRQKL
+635 KDVPVFDYVEKRQKML
-650 IFEEY
+650 FEEF
-655 AAPGSG
+655 AAPAVS
-661 EWGVGNREQGMG
+661 Q
-673 NGEEARHGS
+673 EESH
-682 NVQGSDSLAGSDEIS
+682 
-697 RDGLS
+697 
-702 ADKNPSE
+702 
-709 RGNVRIDQPNQKGSG
+709 
-724 ISSSQHSGGQRAE
+724 
-737 EPEGVSTFSVDSER
+737 
-751 FINGTGNAYSDSRA
+751 
-765 DQLPDERN
+765 
-773 IGTITNPDKNG
+773 G
-784 GASAHGIAKSTAPQS
+784 GAKAQS
-799 LVPVPHSPLRNFVV
+799 DASNSSDASSLQNLRACAPLRDNKTRNFII

-828 SWFFY
+828 SWFFH
-833 ELGIRTFLSTEVV
+833 ELGIKTFLSTEVA
-846 HEGVA
+846 HAGVA

-871 LDKGADFVL
+871 LDKNADYVL

-903 SLPYYIEK
+903 GLPYYIEK
-911 AFPDVDKKK
+911 AFPDIDKKR

-932 DKALELFQ
+932 GKALELFCE
-940 VMSEKLGIGEEET
+940 MTKKLGIDEAET
-953 RAAFTKALA
+953 KAAFDTARA
-962 KQNEYFAAAKKLGE
+962 KQADFFAAAEKMGAQALE
-976 EALAEARA
+976 EARKAG
-984 ADRPVIALLGRPY
+984 RPVIATLGRPY

-1012 TSRGY
+1012 TTRGY
-1017 SIVPFDLLPFDDE
+1017 SIVPFDILPFHDE
-1030 EIFSNMYWFYGQQDV
+1030 EIFPNMYWYYGQQDV
-1045 KSARLLKNED
+1045 KAANLLKKED
-1055 NIYLTFI
+1055 NIYLAFI
-1062 TNFSCA
+1062 SNFSCA

-1075 YIKWIMGQKPF
+1075 YVKWVMGQKPF

-1115 AKKAEL
+1115 AKKGELEAE
-1121 DADRFDN
+1121 RYDN
-1128 GWKFVYDPA
+1128 GWRFISEKKDSGGFD
-1137 AALAEDQLR
+1137 LR
-1146 LDNSKTGEK
+1146 IDNVKTKET
-1155 VRIRGNKRVQILL
+1155 VPIAGNRRVKLLL

-1175 TEYMGAAVRSLDIN
+1175 TEYMGAAVRSLGIN
-1189 ARALPVATVKTI
+1189 AEALPVATGKTI
-1201 QLARAHASGKECV
+1201 QIARAHASGKECV
-1214 PSHLVLGSALQFF
+1214 PSHLVLGSALEFF
-1227 WSGEYR
+1227 FSDKYR

-1262 KDMRLENVVVF
+1262 RDMRLENVVVF
-1273 TLSADNSYG
+1273 ILSADNSYT
-1282 ELGPNFSKE
+1282 ELGPDFAKQ
-1291 MWKGL
+1291 MWIGL

-1306 NSLKATAQDP
+1306 CALKATAADP
-1316 AAATAEFEKS
+1316 VKAQADFEHS
-1326 WRKLM
+1326 WRNVM
-1331 DAVEHRPKQIW
+1331 REVEHNPKGIW
-1342 KELKNVAA
+1342 KELKHVAS
-1350 DVKKIPLKRKVAD
+1350 DVKRIPLKRKVTD

-1383 ELTDLMSERGIVVKV
+1383 ELTDLMSGRGIVVKV

-1412 EYALKK
+1412 EYALNK
-1418 LIRLQKPG
+1418 LIKLQKPG
-1426 RRIFSKPWRDL
+1426 KRLFSKPWKDL
-1437 KILGIE
+1437 KKLQIE
-1443 EWWKHSVEK
+1443 EWWKHHIEK
-1452 KVLSILGPTALI
+1452 KALAILEPTGLI

-1472 EIMKYTQEHFVNLE
+1472 HIMKYTQEHFVNLE

-1495 GSAAAAMEA
+1495 GSAAAAMDA

-1568 NDDLSGL
+1568 GSDLSTL
-1575 VDSPSGAPVGA
+1575 VDAPL
-1586 PNDGAESGGADTGE
+1586 E
-1600 NNGCA
+1600 
-1605 GCSQCCESKAG
+1605 KR

>member
-15 MVVAEDGRLV
+15 VVLAEDGRPV
-25 WSASVPHEGD
+25 WSAARAHEGD
-35 FGAVARKLLAE
+35 FEAVARKLLAE
-46 AGARAGIPT
+46 SKAPAGIPT

-64 MFDAAGTVEPLC
+64 MFNVAGTLEPLC

-81 RALNLSADA
+81 DVLGISADA

-97 DLIVYSLDKNGKIIN
+97 DLIVYTLDGGKIVN
-112 NFSGNKCASG
+112 SFSGNKCASG

-129 QLGRMDMGLEQIDEV
+129 QLARMDMTLDDIEKV
-144 PDTAHVCALSTRCS
+144 PDDANVYALSTRCS

-188 VKVIDFLKRAKI
+188 VKVIDFLKRAKVE
-200 HSGRV
+200 SGRV

-215 HIIRFIRE
+215 HIIRFIME
-223 KAPDIEFIIP
+223 KAPKIEFIIP
-233 DAAPVFEALG
+233 ETAPVFEALG
-243 AAVLAPSSGSPLPGV
+243 AAALAPGSGSPLPET
-258 EKLLKPNEI
+258 EKLFRHNEI
-267 RFGVLGAL
+267 RFGSLPAL
-275 RDWKGKVR
+275 RDWAPKVRSFDKIGEAPGDGPGGKVR
-283 TFDKAGGKV
+283 A
-292 QPGRKYILG
+292 GRKYILG

-307 TTKACIVDMETDEIV
+307 TTKACLVDMENEEIV

-333 VKALKECLKII
+333 VKALKECLAAIR
-344 QDKIVEDTGG
+344 DKIVLDTGSSD
-354 KGIDIRL
+354 IDIRL
-361 VSTTG
+361 VATTG

-440 ASGDLS
+440 AAGDLS

-479 KAVQQGASRENITAG
+479 KAVQQGATRENITAG

-507 VGNRTIGGKIF
+507 VGNRTIGGKVF

-552 FGVALLAKRKKAD
+552 FGVALLARQKQAD
-565 GLLEESNI
+565 GLLDEVS
-573 NIDSLLAR
+573 IDLNALIGR

-589 VCKSCENLC
+589 TCQACENLC
-598 PIQVLS
+598 PIQVLD
-604 VGAGSGHRTEG
+604 VEDR
-615 SHKYMFGGRCNKYT
+615 KYMFGGRCNKYT
-629 NMRKQV
+629 NMRKAV

-655 AAPGSG
+655 AAPALG
-661 EWGVGNREQGMG
+661 EN
-673 NGEEARHGS
+673 
-682 NVQGSDSLAGSDEIS
+682 DKK
-697 RDGLS
+697 RD
-702 ADKNPSE
+702 
-709 RGNVRIDQPNQKGSG
+709 
-724 ISSSQHSGGQRAE
+724 
-737 EPEGVSTFSVDSER
+737 
-751 FINGTGNAYSDSRA
+751 
-765 DQLPDERN
+765 
-773 IGTITNPDKNG
+773 
-784 GASAHGIAKSTAPQS
+784 
-799 LVPVPHSPLRNFVV
+799 FVV

-828 SWFFY
+828 SWFFH
-833 ELGIRTFLSTEVV
+833 ELGVKTFLSDEVA

-871 LDKGADFVL
+871 LNKGADFVL

-903 SLPYYIEK
+903 GLPYYIEK

-920 WLPLVVSFKFGE
+920 WLPLVVSFKFGDE
-932 DKALELFQ
+932 KALELFE
-940 VMSEKLGIGEEET
+940 VMSEKLGIGEAET
-953 RAAFTKALA
+953 RAAFDKALV
-962 KQNEYFAAAKKLGE
+962 KQNAYFQAAKALGE
-976 EALAEARA
+976 EALEEARK

-1012 TSRGY
+1012 TTRGY
-1017 SIVPFDLLPFDDE
+1017 SIVPFDILPFEGE
-1030 EIFSNMYWFYGQQDV
+1030 EIFANMYWFYGQQDV
-1045 KSARLLKNED
+1045 KTSRLLKNEE
-1055 NIYLTFI
+1055 NIYLAYI

-1075 YIKWIMGQKPF
+1075 YVKWIMGQKPF

-1098 GIDTR
+1098 GVDTR

-1115 AKKAEL
+1115 AKKSELEAE
-1121 DADRFDN
+1121 RYDN
-1128 GWKFVYDPA
+1128 GWEFVYDPA
-1137 AALAEDQLR
+1137 ATAIEAQLR
-1146 LDNSKTGEK
+1146 VDNHITGEK
-1155 VRIRGNKRVQILL
+1155 VNIRNNKRVKVLL

-1175 TEYMGAAVRSLDIN
+1175 TEYMAASIRGMGIN
-1189 ARALPVATVKTI
+1189 SEALPVATSKTVQI
-1201 QLARAHASGKECV
+1201 ARAHASGKECV
-1214 PSHLVLGSALQFF
+1214 PSHLVLGSALEFF
-1227 WSGEYR
+1227 WSGDYR
-1233 KDELYLLFVPITTGP
+1233 KDELYMLFVPITTGP

-1254 YVYYENLF
+1254 YIYYENLF

-1273 TLSADNSYG
+1273 ILSADNSYS
-1282 ELGPNFSKE
+1282 ELGSGFSQM

-1296 VLSDYLKDIQ
+1296 VVSDYLKDIQ
-1306 NSLKATAQDP
+1306 NSLKTTAVNP
-1316 AAATAEFEKS
+1316 VKATAEYERS

-1331 DAVEHRPKQIW
+1331 YAVEHTPKDLW
-1342 KELKNVAA
+1342 KELKNVAD
-1350 DVKKIPLKRKVAD
+1350 DVKKIPLKKKLDD
-1363 CPRVL
+1363 CPKVL

-1383 ELTDLMSERGIVVKV
+1383 ELTDLMSERGVIVKV

-1418 LIRLQKPG
+1418 LIGLRKPG
-1426 RRIFSKPWRDL
+1426 TRVFSKPWMDL
-1437 KILGIE
+1437 RKLGIE
-1443 EWWKHSVEK
+1443 AWWKHSIEK
-1452 KVLSILGPTALI
+1452 KVLNILGPTGLI

-1517 LIGRVIEGLFTPWA
+1517 LIGRVIEGIFTPWA
-1531 RERNYPI
+1531 RERNYPM

-1558 FMVNVLRFKG
+1558 FLVNVLRFKG
-1568 NDDLSGL
+1568 GGDLSQL
-1575 VDSPSGAPVGA
+1575 VDSAAYGAVDGDVDSDAECAMCCDSDCGACGVG
-1586 PNDGAESGGADTGE
+1586 SGGA
-1600 NNGCA
+1600 
-1605 GCSQCCESKAG
+1605 

>member
-15 MVVAEDGRLV
+15 MALCEYEGSQDGGQVV
-25 WSASVPHEGD
+25 WTASTPHEGD
-35 FGAVARKLLAE
+35 FSAAVRKLLSE
-46 AGARAGIPT
+46 GNIKEGIPA

-64 MFDAAGTVEPLC
+64 MFDISGTLEPLC

-81 RALNLSADA
+81 RNLGIKANA

-97 DLIVYSLDKNGKIIN
+97 DLIVYSLDADCRIVNS
-112 NFSGNKCASG
+112 FSGNKCASG

-129 QLGRMDMGLEQIDEV
+129 QLARMDMTLDDIDKV
-144 PDTAHVCALSTRCS
+144 TDNAKVHALSTRCS

-200 HSGRV
+200 TSGRV
-205 VLTGGITLNR
+205 VLTGGITMNR

-223 KAPDIEFIIP
+223 KAPQIEFIIP
-233 DAAPVFEALG
+233 QTAAVFEALG
-243 AAVLAPSSGSPLPGV
+243 AAILAPQSGSSLPSADR
-258 EKLLKPNEI
+258 LLKINEV
-267 RFGVLGAL
+267 RFGALGAL
-275 RDWKGKVR
+275 RDFKDKVK
-283 TFDKAGGKV
+283 FFEKSGVKV
-292 QPGRKYILG
+292 KSSRSYILG

-307 TTKACIVDMETDEIV
+307 TTKACLVDMETDEV
-322 ASHYGRTHGDP
+322 AASHYGRTHGDP
-333 VKALKECLKII
+333 VKALKECLSVI
-344 QDKIVEDTGG
+344 QDKVLADTGG
-354 KGIDIRL
+354 KNIDICFAAA
-361 VSTTG
+361 TG

-374 FLETPGVYNEIIAH
+374 FLETKGVYNEIIAH

-393 YFDPEV
+393 YFDKDV

-446 IHSAADIGPIALNAD
+446 IHSAKDIGPIALDANA
-461 APLKFGEH
+461 PCKFGEH

-479 KAVQQGASRENITAG
+479 KAVQQGAGRENITAG

-507 VGNRTIGGKIF
+507 VGNRTIGSKIF

-531 AFAMLL
+531 SFAMLL
-537 DKEILVPPSPELMGC
+537 NKEILVPPSPELMGC
-552 FGVALLAKRKKAD
+552 FGVALLAKRKYFE
-565 GLLEESNI
+565 GLLEEKKI
-573 NIDSLLAR
+573 VIDSVINC

-589 VCKSCENLC
+589 KCQSCENYC
-598 PIQVLS
+598 PIQVLNVNS
-604 VGAGSGHRTEG
+604 S
-615 SHKYMFGGRCNKYT
+615 KYMFGGRCNKYT
-629 NMRKQV
+629 NMRKNV
-635 KDVPVFDYVEKRQKL
+635 KDVPVFDYVQKRQKML
-650 IFEEY
+650 FEDY
-655 AAPGSG
+655 A
-661 EWGVGNREQGMG
+661 
-673 NGEEARHGS
+673 
-682 NVQGSDSLAGSDEIS
+682 
-697 RDGLS
+697 
-702 ADKNPSE
+702 
-709 RGNVRIDQPNQKGSG
+709 
-724 ISSSQHSGGQRAE
+724 
-737 EPEGVSTFSVDSER
+737 
-751 FINGTGNAYSDSRA
+751 
-765 DQLPDERN
+765 
-773 IGTITNPDKNG
+773 
-784 GASAHGIAKSTAPQS
+784 
-799 LVPVPHSPLRNFVV
+799 SPLAPKDNGRNYII

-828 SWFFY
+828 SWFFH
-833 ELGIRTFLSTEVV
+833 ELGIKTYLSADVV

-851 RAEST
+851 KAEAQ

-871 LDKGADFVL
+871 LDKGVDYVL

-891 EKVHANF
+891 KNVHANF

-903 SLPYYIEK
+903 GLPYYIEK
-911 AFPDVDKKK
+911 AFPDIDKKRF
-920 WLPLVVSFKFGE
+920 LPLVVSFKFGE
-932 DKALELFQ
+932 AKALELFCE
-940 VMSEKLGIGEEET
+940 MTKRLGIDEAQT
-953 RAAFTKALA
+953 KAAFDTAWA
-962 KQNEYFAAAKKLGE
+962 KQKEYFEAAHKMGLTALE
-976 EALAEARA
+976 EARKSN
-984 ADRPVIALLGRPY
+984 RPVIALLGRPY

-1012 TSRGY
+1012 TTRGY
-1017 SIVPFDLLPFDDE
+1017 SIVPFDILPFHDE
-1030 EIFSNMYWFYGQQDV
+1030 EIFPNMYWYYGQQDV
-1045 KSARLLKNED
+1045 KSANLLKNED

-1075 YIKWIMGQKPF
+1075 YIKWVMGQKPF

-1098 GIDTR
+1098 GVDTR
-1103 VEAFLDIIDGYR
+1103 VEAFLDIIDGYLS
-1115 AKKAEL
+1115 KKKEL
-1121 DADRFDN
+1121 KEDRYDN
-1128 GWKFVYDPA
+1128 GWRFVSEKMSTGEYD
-1137 AALAEDQLR
+1137 LR
-1146 LDNSKTGEK
+1146 IDNLKTGEK
-1155 VRIRGNKRVQILL
+1155 VPARHNKRVKVLL

-1175 TEYMGAAVRSLDIN
+1175 TEYMRAAVRGQGIN
-1189 ARALPVATVKTI
+1189 AEALPVATARTV

-1214 PSHLVLGSALQFF
+1214 PSHLVLGSALEFF
-1227 WSGEYR
+1227 FSEKYR

-1262 KDMRLENVVVF
+1262 RDLRLENTVVF
-1273 TLSADNSYG
+1273 ILSADNSYT
-1282 ELGPNFSKE
+1282 ELGSSFAKE

-1306 NSLKATAQDP
+1306 CSLKACAVDP
-1316 AAATAEFEKS
+1316 VKATADFEKS
-1326 WRKLM
+1326 WRHVMNAAEFNPENL
-1331 DAVEHRPKQIW
+1331 W
-1342 KELKNVAA
+1342 KELKNVAR
-1350 DVKKIPLKRKVAD
+1350 DVKKIPLKRKITD

-1368 VVGEI
+1368 IVGEI

-1383 ELTDLMSERGIVVKV
+1383 ELIDLMSERGVVVKI

-1412 EYALKK
+1412 EYSLNK
-1418 LIRLQKPG
+1418 LIKLRRRGK
-1426 RRIFSKPWRDL
+1426 RIFSKPWKDL
-1437 KILGIE
+1437 KILQIE
-1443 EWWKHSVEK
+1443 EWWKHHIEK
-1452 KVLSILGPTALI
+1452 KTLSILKPTCLI
-1464 PETPHDMH
+1464 PETPHDMRR
-1472 EIMKYTQEHFVNLE
+1472 IMKYTQEHFLNLE

-1495 GSAAAAMEA
+1495 GSAAAAMDT

-1517 LIGRVIEGLFTPWA
+1517 LIGRVIEGIFTPWA

-1568 NDDLSGL
+1568 GKDLSSL
-1575 VDSPSGAPVGA
+1575 VD
-1586 PNDGAESGGADTGE
+1586 
-1600 NNGCA
+1600 
-1605 GCSQCCESKAG
+1605 KAGTAFDK

>member
-1 MQSLGIN
+1 MQSVGIN

-15 MVVAEDGRLV
+15 MVLFEYEGSVEKGKAV

-35 FGAVARKLLAE
+35 FAAAVQKCLTE
-46 AGARAGIPT
+46 GKIPEGVPA

-64 MFDAAGTVEPLC
+64 MFDVSGTLEPLC

-81 RALNLSADA
+81 RCLGLKADA

-97 DLIVYSLDKNGKIIN
+97 DLIVYSLDANGKIIN

-129 QLGRMDMGLEQIDEV
+129 QLARMDMTLEDIAKV
-144 PDTAHVCALSTRCS
+144 PDTAKVYPLSTRCS

-188 VKVIDFLKRAKI
+188 VKVIDFLKRAKVT
-200 HSGRV
+200 SGKV

-223 KAPDIEFIIP
+223 KEPQIEFIIP
-233 DAAPVFEALG
+233 ETAPVFEALG
-243 AAVLAPSSGSPLPGV
+243 AAVLAPQTGSALPAAS
-258 EKLLKPNEI
+258 KLLKPNAI
-267 RFGVLGAL
+267 RFGTLGAL
-275 RDWKGKVR
+275 RDWTDKVKSFDKPDGKVR
-283 TFDKAGGKV
+283 AD
-292 QPGRKYILG
+292 RKYILG

-307 TTKACIVDMETDEIV
+307 TTKASLVDMETDEIV

-333 VKALKECLKII
+333 VKALKECLAIIQEKII
-344 QDKIVEDTGG
+344 ADTGD
-354 KGIDIRL
+354 KKIDIRL

-393 YFDPEV
+393 YFDSGV

-440 ASGDLS
+440 AAGDLS
-446 IHSAADIGPIALNAD
+446 IHSAKDIGPIALQAD
-461 APLKFGEH
+461 APCKFGEH

-479 KAVQQGASRENITAG
+479 KAVQQGAGRENITAG
-494 IVCSIVS
+494 IACSIVS

-507 VGNRTIGGKIF
+507 VGNRTIGGKVF

-537 DKEILVPPSPELMGC
+537 GKEILVPPSPELMGC
-552 FGVALLAKRKKAD
+552 FGVALLAKRKHAD
-565 GLLEESNI
+565 GLLEERSVVIDEVI
-573 NIDSLLAR
+573 NR

-589 VCKSCENLC
+589 TCNACENHC

-604 VGAGSGHRTEG
+604 VGESGSENTAGG
-615 SHKYMFGGRCNKYT
+615 HKYMFGGRCNKYT
-629 NMRKQV
+629 NMRKAI
-635 KDVPVFDYVEKRQKL
+635 KDVPVFDYVEKRQKML
-650 IFEEY
+650 FEEF
-655 AAPGSG
+655 AAPV
-661 EWGVGNREQGMG
+661 E
-673 NGEEARHGS
+673 
-682 NVQGSDSLAGSDEIS
+682 LAAKK
-697 RDGLS
+697 RD
-702 ADKNPSE
+702 
-709 RGNVRIDQPNQKGSG
+709 
-724 ISSSQHSGGQRAE
+724 
-737 EPEGVSTFSVDSER
+737 
-751 FINGTGNAYSDSRA
+751 Y
-765 DQLPDERN
+765 
-773 IGTITNPDKNG
+773 
-784 GASAHGIAKSTAPQS
+784 
-799 LVPVPHSPLRNFVV
+799 VV

-828 SWFFY
+828 SWFFH
-833 ELGIRTFLSTEVV
+833 ELGIKTFLSTEVA
-846 HEGVA
+846 HAGVA

-871 LDKGADFVL
+871 LDKGADYVL

-911 AFPDVDKKK
+911 AFPDIDKKR

-932 DKALELFQ
+932 GKALELFCQ
-940 VMSEKLGIGEEET
+940 LTAKMGIGEAET
-953 RAAFTKALA
+953 RAAFEKAMA
-962 KQNEYFAAAKKLGE
+962 KQQAYFDAVMQMGK
-976 EALAEARA
+976 EALDEARKA
-984 ADRPVIALLGRPY
+984 NRPVIAVLGRPY
-997 NAFTPEAN
+997 NAFTQEAN

-1012 TSRGY
+1012 TTRGY
-1017 SIVPFDLLPFDDE
+1017 SIVPFDILPFHDE
-1030 EIFSNMYWFYGQQDV
+1030 NIFPNMYWYYGQQDV
-1045 KSARLLKNED
+1045 KAANLLKKED
-1055 NIYLTFI
+1055 NIYLTYI

-1075 YIKWIMGQKPF
+1075 YIKWVMGQKPF
-1086 LVLELDSHSADA
+1086 LILELDSHSADA

-1115 AKKAEL
+1115 AKKNELEAE
-1121 DADRFDN
+1121 RYDN
-1128 GWKFVYDPA
+1128 GWRFVSEKMAGGNFD
-1137 AALAEDQLR
+1137 LR
-1146 LDNSKTGEK
+1146 IDNVKSGEK
-1155 VRIRGNKRVQILL
+1155 VPIAGNKRVRVLL

-1175 TEYMGAAVRSLDIN
+1175 TEYMGAAIRGLGIN
-1189 ARALPVATVKTI
+1189 AEAMPVATAKTI

-1227 WSGEYR
+1227 FSEKYR

-1262 KDMRLENVVVF
+1262 RDMRLENVVVF
-1273 TLSADNSYG
+1273 ILSADNSYT
-1282 ELGPNFSKE
+1282 ELGGSFAKE

-1306 NSLKATAQDP
+1306 CALKATAADP
-1316 AAATAEFEKS
+1316 VQAQTEFEKS
-1326 WRKLM
+1326 WRKVM
-1331 DAVEHRPKQIW
+1331 HAVEHNPRAMWQ
-1342 KELKNVAA
+1342 ELKQVAA
-1350 DVKKIPLKRKVAD
+1350 DVKKIPLKRKLVD

-1418 LIRLQKPG
+1418 LIKLRKPG
-1426 RRIFSKPWRDL
+1426 TRLFSQPWKDL
-1437 KILGIE
+1437 KKLEIE

-1452 KVLSILGPTALI
+1452 KVLAILEPTGLI

-1472 EIMKYTQEHFVNLE
+1472 KIMEYTQEHFVNLE

-1495 GSAAAAMEA
+1495 GSAAAAMDA

-1547 LPPNIVNKLNI
+1547 LPPNIINKLNI

-1568 NDDLSGL
+1568 GSDMSSL
-1575 VDSPSGAPVGA
+1575 VDAPR
-1586 PNDGAESGGADTGE
+1586 GGGEAGSHNPGFGPEDDHLEQTG
-1600 NNGCA
+1600 
-1605 GCSQCCESKAG
+1605 

>member
-15 MVVAEDGRLV
+15 MAVLEENRVI
-25 WSASVPHEGD
+25 WTASTPHEGD
-35 FGAVARKLLAE
+35 FSAAVHKLLTE
-46 AGARAGIPT
+46 GSIKEGISA

-64 MFDAAGTVEPLC
+64 MFDISGTLEPLC
-76 VEAAL
+76 VEAAM
-81 RALNLSADA
+81 RNLGIKADA

-97 DLIVYSLDKNGKIIN
+97 DLIVYSLDAEGKIVN
-112 NFSGNKCASG
+112 SFSGNKCASG

-129 QLGRMDMGLEQIDEV
+129 QLARMDMTLADIEKV
-144 PDTAHVCALSTRCS
+144 PDTAKVHALSTRCS

-188 VKVIDFLKRAKI
+188 VKVIDFLKRAKVT
-200 HSGRV
+200 SGRV

-223 KAPDIEFIIP
+223 KAPQIEFIIP
-233 DAAPVFEALG
+233 QTAPVFEALG
-243 AAVLAPSSGSPLPGV
+243 AAVLALQSGTALPPAD
-258 EKLLKPNEI
+258 KLLRANEV
-267 RFGVLGAL
+267 RFGSLGAL
-275 RDWKGKVR
+275 RDWKDKVKTFDKSEGKVR
-283 TFDKAGGKV
+283 AG
-292 QPGRKYILG
+292 RSYILG

-307 TTKACIVDMETDEIV
+307 TTKACLVDIENDEIA

-333 VKALKECLKII
+333 VKALKECLRII
-344 QDKIVEDTGG
+344 QEKVVADTGS
-354 KGIDIRL
+354 KEIDIRL

-393 YFDPEV
+393 YFDKEV

-440 ASGDLS
+440 AAGDLS
-446 IHSAADIGPIALNAD
+446 IHNAKDIGPIALDANA
-461 APLKFGEH
+461 PCKFGEH

-479 KAVQQGASRENITAG
+479 NALQQGAGKENITAG

-531 AFAMLL
+531 AFAMLIN
-537 DKEILVPPSPELMGC
+537 KEILVPPSPELMGC
-552 FGVALLAKRKKAD
+552 FGVALLAKRKRD
-565 GLLEESNI
+565 EGLLAEQKIVIDDII
-573 NIDSLLAR
+573 NT

-589 VCKSCENLC
+589 ACQSCENLC
-598 PIQVLS
+598 PIQVLN
-604 VGAGSGHRTEG
+604 VN

-629 NMRKQV
+629 NMRKHV
-635 KDVPVFDYVEKRQKL
+635 KDIPVFDYVEKRQKML
-650 IFEEY
+650 FEEY
-655 AAPGSG
+655 AAPVGS
-661 EWGVGNREQGMG
+661 RE
-673 NGEEARHGS
+673 
-682 NVQGSDSLAGSDEIS
+682 SDSNNTTASES
-697 RDGLS
+697 NS
-702 ADKNPSE
+702 AILN
-709 RGNVRIDQPNQKGSG
+709 NAPN
-724 ISSSQHSGGQRAE
+724 SSKKRS
-737 EPEGVSTFSVDSER
+737 
-751 FINGTGNAYSDSRA
+751 Y
-765 DQLPDERN
+765 
-773 IGTITNPDKNG
+773 TI
-784 GASAHGIAKSTAPQS
+784 
-799 LVPVPHSPLRNFVV
+799 

-828 SWFFY
+828 SWFFH
-833 ELGIRTFLSTEVV
+833 ELGIKTFLSTEVA
-846 HEGVA
+846 HAGVA
-851 RAEST
+851 RAEAQ

-861 EIAHGAVQDC
+861 EIAHGAIQDC
-871 LDKGADFVL
+871 LDKGADYVL
-880 LPHFR
+880 MPHFR

-903 SLPYYIEK
+903 ALPYYMKK
-911 AFPDVDKKK
+911 AFPDIDKKK

-932 DKALELFQ
+932 GKALELFCE
-940 VMSEKLGIGEEET
+940 MTKLLDISEAET
-953 RAAFTKALA
+953 KAAFDVAWA
-962 KQNEYFAAAKKLGE
+962 KQKEYFIAAEKMGL
-976 EALAEARA
+976 EALEDARKA
-984 ADRPVIALLGRPY
+984 NRPVIALLGRPY

-1012 TSRGY
+1012 TTRGY
-1017 SIVPFDLLPFDDE
+1017 SIIPFDILPFRDK
-1030 EIFSNMYWFYGQQDV
+1030 EIFPNMYWFYGQQDL
-1045 KSARLLKNED
+1045 KAAKLLKQED

-1062 TNFSCA
+1062 SNFSCA

-1075 YIKWIMGQKPF
+1075 YIKWMMGQKPF

-1098 GIDTR
+1098 GVDTR

-1115 AKKAEL
+1115 SKKNDLEAE
-1121 DADRFDN
+1121 RYDN
-1128 GWKFVYDPA
+1128 GLRFVSERKDTG
-1137 AALAEDQLR
+1137 DFDLR
-1146 LDNSKTGEK
+1146 IDNIKTGEK
-1155 VRIRGNKRVQILL
+1155 IPVACNKRVKVLL
-1168 SNMGAIS
+1168 SNMGNIS
-1175 TEYMGAAVRSLDIN
+1175 TEYMGAAVRNLNIN
-1189 ARALPVATVKTI
+1189 AEALPVATNKTI
-1201 QLARAHASGKECV
+1201 QIARAHASGKECV
-1214 PSHLVLGSALQFF
+1214 PSHLVLGSALEFF
-1227 WSGEYR
+1227 FGGKYR

-1262 KDMRLENVVVF
+1262 RDLRLENVCVF
-1273 TLSADNSYG
+1273 ILSADNSYT
-1282 ELGPNFSKE
+1282 ELGPTFAKN
-1291 MWKGL
+1291 MWKGI

-1306 NSLKATAQDP
+1306 CSLL
-1316 AAATAEFEKS
+1316 AAAVDPKKAEKDFEKS
-1326 WRKLM
+1326 WRRVM
-1331 DAVEHRPKQIW
+1331 HAVEYNPKELW
-1342 KELKNVAA
+1342 KELKHVAS
-1350 DVKKIPLKRKVAD
+1350 DVKKIPLKRKVSE

-1383 ELTDLMSERGIVVKV
+1383 ELIELMSERGIVVKI

-1418 LIRLQKPG
+1418 LIKLQKPG
-1426 RRIFSKPWRDL
+1426 KRLFSKPSKDL
-1437 KILGIE
+1437 KKLQIE
-1443 EWWKHSVEK
+1443 EWWKHHIEK
-1452 KVLSILGPTALI
+1452 KTLSILKPTGLI
-1464 PETPHDMH
+1464 PETPHDMR
-1472 EIMKYTQEHFVNLE
+1472 EIMKYTVEHFVNLE

-1495 GSAAAAMEA
+1495 GSAAAAMDK

-1568 NDDLSGL
+1568 GSDMSRL
-1575 VDSPSGAPVGA
+1575 VD
-1586 PNDGAESGGADTGE
+1586 
-1600 NNGCA
+1600 
-1605 GCSQCCESKAG
+1605 KARD